1 MIYKFMAA
9 HTEEFRIE
17 RMCRVLGVGRSG
29 YYAWRSRPTSPRAD
43 VDEVLLAK
51 IQQEYQNSRRTY
63 GSPRIHAALRKQ
75 GVQCGRKR
83 VARLM
88 RLHQMTGRRR
98 QKRHPM
104 TTQRDV
110 NAVPAPNLL
119 SQDFS
124 ATAPNQKWVSDITYI
139 ETAEGWLYLA
149 SILDL
154 FSRKVVGWAMA
165 DHMDTSLV
173 EDALKMALLQRQP
186 EAGLL
191 HHSDQGRQY
200 TSAAYQ
206 GCLMTA
212 HCQVSMSRVGN
223 CYDNAAMESFFGTL
237 KTECV
242 TEPFATRAQARTA
255 IFEFIEAW
263 YNRQRIHSSLDYLS
277 PTEFEQKSGH

>member
-1 MIYKFMAA
+1 MIYTFMAVYA
-9 HTEEFRIE
+9 GEFRIE

-29 YYAWRSRPTSPRAD
+29 YYAWRSRSPSQRAD
-43 VDEVLLAK
+43 GDEVLLTK
-51 IQQEYQNSRRTY
+51 IQQEYRISRGTY
-63 GSPRIHAALRKQ
+63 GSPRIHAALHKQ
-75 GVQCGRKR
+75 GVKCGRKR

-88 RLHQMTGRRR
+88 RLHNLTGRKR
-98 QKRHPM
+98 QKRHPV
-104 TTQRDV
+104 TTQRDG
-110 NAVPAPNLL
+110 NAVASLNLL
-119 SQDFS
+119 QQEFS
-124 ATAPNQKWVSDITYI
+124 ALAPNQKWVSDITYI

-165 DHMDTSLV
+165 DHMETSLV

-206 GCLMTA
+206 DRLANA

-223 CYDNAAMESFFGTL
+223 CYDNAAMESFIGTL
-237 KTECV
+237 KSECA
-242 TEPFATRAQARTA
+242 TQPFATRAQARTA

-263 YNRQRIHSSLDYLS
+263 YNRQRLHSALEYLS
-277 PTEFEQKSGH
+277 PAEFERKSDH

>member
-9 HTEEFRIE
+9 QTGEFRIE
-17 RMCRVLGVGRSG
+17 RMCRVLGVARSG
-29 YYAWRSRPTSPRAD
+29 YYAWRSRPISQRAD
-43 VDEVLLAK
+43 VDEALLVK
-51 IQQEYQNSRRTY
+51 IEQEYRISRGTY
-63 GSPRIHAALRKQ
+63 GSPRIHAALHKQ
-75 GVQCGRKR
+75 GVKCSRKR
-83 VARLM
+83 IARLM
-88 RLHQMTGRRR
+88 RLHKITGRKR
-98 QKRHPM
+98 QKRRPV

-119 SQDFS
+119 NQEFS
-124 ATAPNQKWVSDITYI
+124 ASAPNQKWVSDITYI

-165 DHMDTSLV
+165 DHMQTSLV
-173 EDALKMALLQRQP
+173 EEAWNMALQQRHP

-206 GCLMTA
+206 SRLA
-212 HCQVSMSRVGN
+212 NSACQVSMSRVGN
-223 CYDNAAMESFFGTL
+223 CYDNAAMESFIGTL
-237 KTECV
+237 KTECA
-242 TEPFATRAQARTA
+242 TQSFATRAQARTA

-263 YNRQRIHSSLDYLS
+263 YNRQRLHSSLDYLS
-277 PTEFEQKSGH
+277 PTEFERKSGH